1 MSERISRET
10 LNELIKME
18 KQTCLSLYMPT
29 HRSFP
34 EREQDPIRY
43 KNMLRELRERL
54 QAQHPEADAAALMKP
69 FEALLDDHDFW
80 IYQRDGIAVL
90 CGENFF
96 RVFSLQQT
104 VPEYVIVNSHPYLKP
119 LLRIVQSTDRYQV
132 LCLARDKVRLFEGNS
147 DVLDEVELVPEVPRN
162 LDKALGSELTE
173 KGQSGHPG
181 GYSSAGE
188 RGDPQMHEAGG
199 PDKQAEIDHDRDR
212 FFRVVDRAILDHYS
226 RPSGLPL
233 ILAGLPENQ
242 SFFRAQSHNPKI
254 LKEGINL
261 GQGSLDVRAL
271 QQRSSE
277 LMERRNSERL
287 SGILEQYATSKPQN
301 QATDDLREIGSAA
314 AQGKVGTLLVEADR
328 EVPGQVDRDTGAV
341 LLDETG
347 DRTATDVLDELILL
361 VLERGG
367 DVDVVPAERMPGRS
381 GAAAIYR
388 F

>member
-1 MSERISRET
+1 MSERISRNT

-34 EREQDPIRY
+34 EREQNPIRY
-43 KNMLRELRERL
+43 KNMLRGLRERL
-54 QAQHPEADAAALMKP
+54 QAQQPDADAAALLRP
-69 FEALLDDHDFW
+69 FEALLDNHEFW
-80 IYQRDGIAVL
+80 IHQRDGIAVL
-90 CGENFF
+90 RGEHFF
-96 RVFSLQQT
+96 KVYSLQHA
-104 VPEYVIVNSHPYLKP
+104 VPEYVIVNCHPYLKP

-162 LDKALGSELTE
+162 QNQALGTELTE

-181 GYSSAGE
+181 GYSAASE
-188 RGDPQMHEAGG
+188 RGDSQTHEAGG
-199 PDKQAEIDHDRDR
+199 PGKQAEIDLDRDR
-212 FFRVVDRAILDHYS
+212 FFRVVDRAILEHYS

-233 ILAGLPENQ
+233 ILAGLAENQ
-242 SFFRAQSHNPKI
+242 SFFRAQSHNPQL
-254 LKEGINL
+254 LKEGILL
-261 GQGSLDVRAL
+261 GQGSLDVQAL

-287 SGILEQYATSKPQN
+287 GGLLDQYATAKPQK
-301 QATDDLREIGSAA
+301 QAGDDLREIGSAA

-347 DRTATDVLDELILL
+347 DKTAADVLDELILL

-367 DVDVVPAERMPGRS
+367 DVHMVPAERMPGSS

>member
-173 KGQSGHPG
+173 KDQSGHPG

>member
-1 MSERISRET
+1 MSERISRRT

-69 FEALLDDHDFW
+69 FDALLDDHDFW

-90 CGENFF
+90 GGEHFF
-96 RVFSLQQT
+96 KVYSLQHST
-104 VPEYVIVNSHPYLKP
+104 PEHVIVNCHPYLKP

-147 DVLDEVELVPEVPRN
+147 DVLDEVELVSEVPRN
-162 LDKALGSELTE
+162 QNQALGSELTE

-181 GYSSAGE
+181 GYSSASE

-199 PDKQAEIDHDRDR
+199 PGKQAEIDLDRDR
-212 FFRVVDRAILDHYS
+212 FFRAVDRAILEHYS

-242 SFFRAQSHNPKI
+242 SFFRALSHNPQL
-254 LKEGINL
+254 LKEGIQL
-261 GQGSLDVRAL
+261 GQGSLDVQAL
-271 QQRSSE
+271 QQRTSE
-277 LMERRNSERL
+277 LMERRSGERL
-287 SGILEQYATSKPQN
+287 GGLLEQYATSKPQK

-314 AQGKVGTLLVEADR
+314 AQGKVGTLLVEAER

-347 DRTATDVLDELILL
+347 DRSAADVLDELILL

-367 DVDVVPAERMPGRS
+367 DVNVVPGERMPGTS
-381 GAAAIYR
+381 GAAAIFR

>member
-54 QAQHPEADAAALMKP
+54 QAQHPEADVATLMKP
-69 FEALLDDHDFW
+69 YEALLDDHDFW

-90 CGENFF
+90 RGENFF
-96 RVFSLQQT
+96 RVFSLQHR
-104 VPEYVIVNSHPYLKP
+104 VPEYVVVNSHPFLKP

-147 DVLDEVELVPEVPRN
+147 DVLDEVDLVPEVPRN
-162 LDKALGSELTE
+162 LDQALGTELTE

-188 RGDPQMHEAGG
+188 RGDPQTHEAGG
-199 PDKQAEIDHDRDR
+199 PDKQAEIDLDRDR

-242 SFFRAQSHNPKI
+242 SFFRAQSHNPQL

-277 LMERRNSERL
+277 LMERRNGERL
-287 SGILEQYATSKPQN
+287 NGILEQYATSKPQN

-314 AQGKVGTLLVEADR
+314 AQGKVGTLLVESNR

-347 DRTATDVLDELILL
+347 DRAATDVLDELILL

-367 DVDVVPAERMPGRS
+367 DVNVVPEERMPGRS

>member
-1 MSERISRET
+1 MSERISRRT
-10 LNELIKME
+10 LTELIKME

-43 KNMLRELRERL
+43 KNLLRELRERL
-54 QAQHPEADAAALMKP
+54 RAQQPETDVSALMKP

-80 IYQRDGIAVL
+80 NHQRDGIAVL
-90 CGENFF
+90 GGKSFF
-96 RVFSLQQT
+96 KMYSLQHA
-104 VPEYVIVNSHPYLKP
+104 VPEQVMVNCHPYLKP

-132 LCLARDKVRLFEGNS
+132 LCLARDKVRLFEGNN
-147 DVLDEVELVPEVPRN
+147 DVLDEIDLIPEVPRN
-162 LDKALGSELTE
+162 QNQALGTELTE
-173 KGQSGHPG
+173 KDQSGLPG
-181 GYSSAGE
+181 GHSSAAE
-188 RGDPQMHEAGG
+188 RGDPAMHEAGG
-199 PDKQAEIDHDRDR
+199 PGKQAELDRDRDR
-212 FFRVVDRAILDHYS
+212 FFRAVDRAILEHYS

-242 SFFRAQSHNPKI
+242 SFFRAQSHNTQL
-254 LKEGINL
+254 LKEGIQL
-261 GQGSLDVRAL
+261 GQGSLDVQAL
-271 QQRSSE
+271 LQRSSE
-277 LMERRNSERL
+277 LMERRNNERL
-287 SGILEQYATSKPQN
+287 DGILEQYATSKPQK

-328 EVPGQVDRDTGAV
+328 ELPGQVDQDTGAV

-347 DRTATDVLDELILL
+347 DRTAADVLDELILL

-367 DVDVVPAERMPGRS
+367 DVNVVPAERMPSRS

>member
-119 LLRIVQSTDRYQV
+119 LLRIVQSSDRYQV

-271 QQRSSE
+271 QQRSNE

>member
-54 QAQHPEADAAALMKP
+54 QAQHPEADVATLMKP
-69 FEALLDDHDFW
+69 YEALLDDHDFW

-90 CGENFF
+90 RGENFF
-96 RVFSLQQT
+96 RVFSLQHR
-104 VPEYVIVNSHPYLKP
+104 VPEYVVVNSHPFLKP

-147 DVLDEVELVPEVPRN
+147 DVLDEVDLVPEVPRN
-162 LDKALGSELTE
+162 LDQALGTELTE

-199 PDKQAEIDHDRDR
+199 PDKQAEIDLDRDR

-242 SFFRAQSHNPKI
+242 SFFRAQSHNPQL

-277 LMERRNSERL
+277 LMERRNGERL
-287 SGILEQYATSKPQN
+287 NGILDQYATSKPQN

-314 AQGKVGTLLVEADR
+314 AQGKVGTLLVESDR

-347 DRTATDVLDELILL
+347 DLAATDVLDELILL

-367 DVDVVPAERMPGRS
+367 DVNVVPAERMPGRS

>member
-1 MSERISRET
+1 MSERISRHT

-34 EREQDPIRY
+34 EREQNLIRY
-43 KNMLRELRERL
+43 KNMLRVLRERL
-54 QAQHPEADAAALMKP
+54 HAQQPEADTAALLSP

-90 CGENFF
+90 GGEHFF
-96 RVFSLQQT
+96 KVYSLQHS
-104 VPEYVIVNSHPYLKP
+104 VPEYVIVNCHPYLKP

-132 LCLARDKVRLFEGNS
+132 LCLARDKVRLFEGNN
-147 DVLDEVELVPEVPRN
+147 DVLDEVDLVAQVPRN
-162 LDKALGSELTE
+162 QNQALGSELTE

-181 GYSSAGE
+181 GYSSAAE
-188 RGDPQMHEAGG
+188 RGNAQMHEAGG
-199 PDKQAEIDHDRDR
+199 PGKQAEIDLDRDR
-212 FFRVVDRAILDHYS
+212 FFRAVDRAILEHYS

-242 SFFRAQSHNPKI
+242 SFFRALSHNPQL
-254 LKEGINL
+254 LKEGIPL
-261 GQGSLDVRAL
+261 GQGSLDVQAL
-271 QQRSSE
+271 QLRSSE
-277 LMERRNSERL
+277 LMERRSSERL
-287 SGILEQYATSKPQN
+287 GGLLDQYATAKPQK
-301 QATDDLREIGSAA
+301 QAADDLREIGSAA
-314 AQGKVGTLLVEADR
+314 SQGKVGTLLVEADR
-328 EVPGQVDRDTGAV
+328 EVPGEVDRDTGAV

-347 DRTATDVLDELILL
+347 DQGVADVLDELILL

-367 DVDVVPAERMPGRS
+367 NVHMVPAERMPGSS
-381 GAAAIYR
+381 GAAAIHR